1 MDKKNKNLAINGG
14 KPVTREFILIHK
26 PSLEEDDFEAVNEAM
41 RSTFLSGD
49 GPKCREFEKCWL
61 IISGQ
66 NMSFLLFMYRC
77 P

>member
-49 GPKCREFEKCWL
+49 GPKCREF
-61 IISGQ
+61 
-66 NMSFLLFMYRC
+66 
-77 P
+77 